1 MPCAGDGYGGKRGK
15 SSGHDRARF
24 GGAVRH
30 LGRRGLWNRRG
41 LSGAG
46 GRSGADCPGF
56 DVGRGRKLY
65 RRPGE
70 QARHR
75 YPRLLRLFSGRRGLL
90 GVRHETLQ
98 QYGAVSEQVACQMA
112 QGVRL
117 AMGADIGVSTT
128 GVAGPTGSEQKPAG
142 LVYIGLSTKEGT
154 RAVRILKTNQSRDRV
169 RRQASST
176 ALDLVRRYA
185 QGLKQ

>member
-1 MPCAGDGYGGKRGK
+1 MVSYSNEVKER
-15 SSGHDRARF
+15 
-24 GGAVRH
+24 
-30 LGRRGLWNRRG
+30 
-41 LSGAG
+41 
-46 GRSGADCPGF
+46 
-56 DVGRGRKLY
+56 
-65 RRPGE
+65 
-70 QARHR
+70 
-75 YPRLLRLFSGRRGLL
+75 LL

-128 GVAGPTGSEQKPAG
+128 GVAGPTG